1 MQPDVVCHAESI
13 PFADSCFDVV
23 ACRTAAHHF
32 SDPEAAVREMARVA
46 RDSVLLVDT
55 LNMGQ
60 EGEQAEAL
68 RDPSHVRNY
77 TEDEWRA
84 MVAAAALGIEELVV
98 LPHTID
104 FPAWLER
111 TACTGE
117 TAQRVRELWGTRVD
131 GDRLTL
137 DKIAIRARKGG

>member
-1 MQPDVVCHAESI
+1 
-13 PFADSCFDVV
+13 
-23 ACRTAAHHF
+23 
-32 SDPEAAVREMARVA
+32 MARVS
-46 RDSVLLVDT
+46 RDAVLLVDT
-55 LNMGQ
+55 LNMG
-60 EGEQAEAL
+60 EDGEQAEAL

-84 MVAAAALGIEELVV
+84 MVAAAGLEIEELVV

-117 TAQRVRELWGTRVD
+117 TAQRVRELWGARVD
-131 GDRLTL
+131 GRPPHPRQDRDSREEGRLRWRSSST
-137 DKIAIRARKGG
+137 RARGSWCRG